1 MTILLQ
7 WRGGALSPAT
17 SAVALP
23 EAEAWPA
30 FDEIGSPRG
39 YDNLALVK
47 HGMSWQERVWPE
59 IPVRWK
65 KMLRR

>member
-17 SAVALP
+17 SAVAP
-23 EAEAWPA
+23 QEAEAWPA
-30 FDEIGSPRG
+30 FDEIDSSRG
-39 YDNLALVK
+39 HDNSASVS
-47 HGMSWQERVWPE
+47 GQACVWPE

-65 KMLRR
+65 NMLRS